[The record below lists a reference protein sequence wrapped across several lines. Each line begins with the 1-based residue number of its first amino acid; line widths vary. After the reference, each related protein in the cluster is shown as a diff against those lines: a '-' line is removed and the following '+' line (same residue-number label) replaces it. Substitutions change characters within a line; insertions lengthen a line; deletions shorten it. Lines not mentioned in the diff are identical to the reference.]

1 MEMGKCSIIARI
13 EGTNEVQS
21 EIQYPK
27 ECVIKINTDDLII
40 EVKKDNTTL
49 KTFKVDLSDDYPYV
63 EMIKKTNNMFDINL
77 SKELQ
82 IRIQARSN
90 TLRDIIAVAVRS
102 FCGKKI
108 IQKSSLDEVL
118 EEIKEVE

>member
-1 MEMGKCSIIARI
+1 
-13 EGTNEVQS
+13 
-21 EIQYPK
+21 
-27 ECVIKINTDDLII
+27 
-40 EVKKDNTTL
+40 
-49 KTFKVDLSDDYPYV
+49 
-63 EMIKKTNNMFDINL
+63 MIKKTNNMFDINL

-108 IQKSSLDEVL
+108 IQKLHKNVCAKL
-118 EEIKEVE
+118 HKNV